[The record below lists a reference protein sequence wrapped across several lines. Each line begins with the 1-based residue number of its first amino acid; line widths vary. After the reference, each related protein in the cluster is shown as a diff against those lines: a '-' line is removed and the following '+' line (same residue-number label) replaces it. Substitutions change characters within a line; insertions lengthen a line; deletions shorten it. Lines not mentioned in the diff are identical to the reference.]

1 MDCHDI
7 LVEDRSRSRDAHEL
21 LLRPTSVNADSKQQI
36 IQRRAVAWGAF
47 GAAGIAALAMVSWW
61 SGRWQW
67 GAFGDEHVPMAPLTA
82 CLTVLLSGALFLRHR
97 WPSRWVPI
105 AAAYLAALA
114 VVAFCLLA
122 LTKESGAIPSLERW
136 LADVHAK
143 VGGVP
148 VGRISVMSAGG
159 LLVAALA
166 LLTQL
171 PPIGRWRELRQLAA
185 GFALMVTLLGLSAI
199 LGYAM
204 GVSILHESDWIPMAP
219 ASAVALTLLGAGLLF
234 AAGLDRWPLQ
244 MVFGQAASAL
254 PSRRSFGLT
263 LLAALMSVVAAT
275 AAAGFFFL
283 NHLDTLA
290 RKSAMGDVTAIA
302 DLKVRQIVDW
312 RAERLGDARSWL
324 LNPFMIEAMNHFLK
338 DSTNSISPERL
349 TQWLDALRE
358 HNQALCVALTDAT
371 GRVLLVSPSE
381 RTGVGPIGVSYAQQ
395 AMRSSEVVMSDLHR
409 SRFNGDIH
417 LDLAVPILAANGGP
431 AIGAIDMEVDPERFL
446 YPLLREWPTPSR
458 TGETLLVRREGGDVL
473 FLSELRHR
481 TNTALALRMP
491 IGKKDLPAAM
501 AARGETGR
509 VEGADY
515 RGVPVLA
522 VIRAVPDTPWF
533 MIAKVDRDE
542 IYAELRRQ
550 AQTVW
555 GGMGLLAV
563 VVCLSVAMLWRR
575 HDVNLLRRQ
584 LWVEQE
590 RVAMAQRIEHL
601 MKNANDII
609 LLTDKEWKILEANDR
624 AVESYGYSRAELLRM
639 RLTDLR
645 APEAHEDAAQ
655 QVWRLERDSTAM
667 FETVHRRKD
676 GTTFPVESS
685 DRFVEVGGVRC
696 GLAIIRD
703 ITQRKE
709 AQELARQSAEKYRFL
724 FENMLNGFAYCRMI
738 YEEGRPQDFVYLAV
752 NDAFEKLTGLKNVV
766 GRKITEIIPGIREAD
781 PKLLETYGRVAAT
794 GVPERFEVYVEG
806 LQDWFEIAVYSPA
819 KEHFVAVFDVITERK
834 RLEGDR
840 EITVHL
846 LRVFNAASN
855 LRELLRD
862 STLLLKEWLDCDAVG
877 IRLREDGD
885 YPYFE
890 TRGFPA
896 EFVRAEDKLCLHDAE
911 GRPLQDSDG
920 HPVLD
925 CMCGNV
931 ICGRFNRTK
940 PFFTARG
947 SFWTNSTTEL
957 LAGTTEADR
966 QGRTRNRCNGEGYES
981 VALVAL
987 RTSQTTCG
995 LLQINDKRKGRFTPE
1010 RVALLERLADNLAVA
1025 IAYRLSQ
1032 QSLRESEERYRR
1044 LVESSPD
1051 TIFISSDRKF
1061 VYINPAG
1068 LKLFGADRPEQ
1079 LLGKFIL
1086 DFIHP
1091 RFRQEVLE
1099 RMAAMERN
1107 PEPLPIIEEQFLR
1120 LDGSVVDV
1128 EAGAMPFTFEGK
1140 PGAQVIVRDISARKQ
1155 AEELMLASRAKM
1167 QAAMSSMT
1175 DAVFIS
1181 DSKGRFIEFNDA
1193 FATFHKFKSK
1203 DQCSRILADY
1213 NAILDVFMTNG
1224 EPVPSDQ
1231 WAVPRALRGETA
1243 TNVEHVLRRKD
1254 TGETWVGSYSFAPIR
1269 DKDGTIV
1276 GSVVVGRD
1284 ITERKRT
1291 EEEINT
1297 LNAELETRV
1306 IQRTA
1311 QLEAAN
1317 KELEAFSYS
1326 VSHDLRAPLRAI
1338 NGFANILVEDH
1349 VKQLGEEGRRTVDII
1364 CDETKRMGQ
1373 LIDDLLAF
1381 SRVGRQSLDA
1391 VEIDMGG
1398 LAQAVFDECAAR
1410 ATGRQ
1415 IQFQL
1420 HPLPPAEG
1428 DWAMLRQVWVNLISN
1443 AIKYTRPK
1451 ETAIIEIGGRAEGS
1465 EHLYYVKDNGVG
1477 FDMKYVGK
1485 LFGVFQRLHGDAEF
1499 EGTGVGLAIVQRVIH
1514 RHGGRVR
1521 AEATLNEGA
1530 MFCFSLPVRK
1540 GRP

>member
-1 MDCHDI
+1 M
-7 LVEDRSRSRDAHEL
+7 EDRSQSGDACEPL
-21 LLRPTSVNADSKQQI
+21 LQPTSVNADPKQQI

-67 GAFGDEHVPMAPLTA
+67 GAFGDEQVPMAPLTA

-105 AAAYLAALA
+105 AAAYLAAAA
-114 VVAFCLLA
+114 VAAFCLLA

-159 LLVAALA
+159 LLAAALA
-166 LLTQL
+166 LLAQL
-171 PPIGRWRELRQLAA
+171 PPLSRWREPRQLAA

-204 GVSILHESDWIPMAP
+204 GVSILHESDWIPMAL
-219 ASAVALTLLGAGLLF
+219 ASAVALTSLGAGLLF

-254 PSRRSFGLT
+254 PSRRSFGLA

-283 NHLDTLA
+283 KHLDTMA
-290 RKSAMGDVTAIA
+290 RTSAMDGVTAIA

-324 LNPFMIEAMNHFLK
+324 LNPFMIDAMNHFLK
-338 DSTNSISPERL
+338 DSTNTVSPERL

-371 GRVLLVSPSE
+371 GRVLLVSPPE
-381 RTGVGPIGVSYAQQ
+381 RAGIGPIGVSFAQQ
-395 AMRSSEVVMSDLHR
+395 AMRSNQVVMSDLHR
-409 SRFNGDIH
+409 SRFNREIH
-417 LDLAVPILAANGGP
+417 LDLAVPILAADGGA
-431 AIGAIDMEVDPERFL
+431 AIGAVDMEVDPERFL

-458 TGETLLVRREGGDVL
+458 TGETLLVRREGKDML
-473 FLSELRHR
+473 FLNELRHR
-481 TNTALALRMP
+481 TNTVLALRMP
-491 IGKKDLPAAM
+491 IGKKDLTAAM

-509 VEGADY
+509 MEGTDY

-522 VIRAVPDTPWF
+522 VIRSVPDTPWF

-555 GGMGLLAV
+555 GGMGLLAI

-584 LWVEQE
+584 LWVERE
-590 RVAMAQRIEHL
+590 RVAMAQRIELL

-609 LLTDKEWKILEANDR
+609 LLTDKDWKILEANDR

-645 APEAHEDAAQ
+645 APEAHEDSSQ

-738 YEEGRPQDFVYLAV
+738 YEEGRSQDFVYLAV

-766 GRKITEIIPGIREAD
+766 GRKITEVIPGIREAD

-896 EFVRAEDKLCLHDAE
+896 EFVRAENKLCLHDAD

-931 ICGRFNRTK
+931 ICGRFNPTK

-957 LAGTTEADR
+957 LAGTTEVDR

-1010 RVALLERLADNLAVA
+1010 RIALLERLADNLAVA
-1025 IAYRLSQ
+1025 IAYRQSQ
-1032 QSLRESEERYRR
+1032 HSLLESEERYRR

-1061 VYINPAG
+1061 VYINPSG

-1079 LLGKFIL
+1079 LLGKPIL
-1086 DFIHP
+1086 DFIYP

-1099 RMAAMERN
+1099 RMAAMESN
-1107 PEPLPIIEEQFLR
+1107 PEPLPIVEEQFLR

-1155 AEELMLASRAKM
+1155 AEATLRESEEKFRSLVETAPEAIFI
-1167 QAAMSSMT
+1167 QT
-1175 DAVFIS
+1175 D
-1181 DSKGRFIEFNDA
+1181 GRFSYVNAAGLRLFG
-1193 FATFHKFKSK
+1193 ATRPGDLVGQPVMDRFHPDFRG
-1203 DQCSRILADY
+1203 RIRERMRVLNEEKQQVPALDEIY
-1213 NAILDVFMTNG
+1213 LRLDGSPVDVEVSAIPFSYQGQAGSLVF
-1224 EPVPSDQ
+1224 V
-1231 WAVPRALRGETA
+1231 
-1243 TNVEHVLRRKD
+1243 
-1254 TGETWVGSYSFAPIR
+1254 
-1269 DKDGTIV
+1269 
-1276 GSVVVGRD
+1276 RD
-1284 ITERKRT
+1284 ITERKRA
-1291 EEEINT
+1291 EQEINT

-1338 NGFANILVEDH
+1338 NGFANILLEDH
-1349 VKQLGEEGRRTVDII
+1349 AKQLGKEGQRTVDVI

-1398 LAQAVFDECAAR
+1398 LAQAVFDECAVR
-1410 ATGRQ
+1410 TTGRQ

-1420 HPLPPAEG
+1420 HPLPAAEG
-1428 DWAMLRQVWVNLISN
+1428 DWAMLRQVWVNLIAN
-1443 AIKYTRPK
+1443 AVKYTRPRD
-1451 ETAIIEIGGRAEGS
+1451 TAVIEIGGRAEGT

-1521 AEATLNEGA
+1521 AEATLNGGA
-1530 MFCFSLPVRK
+1530 VFYFTLPVRK